1 MGLRVRDR
9 HTPVCETPKT
19 ARASRFGDACR
30 PCADGCLC
38 AVTRSAADDCY
49 GRRMLHHVV
58 TFKLKPDA
66 PADQVERI
74 GEAVNALAAQLP
86 EVRSM
91 AVGRDLALR
100 DGNASFALAAQFDDV
115 EGFKVYADHP
125 EHVRIITELI
135 GPFIE
140 SRSPVQFT
148 A

>member
-1 MGLRVRDR
+1 MTPRVRDR
-9 HTPVCETPKT
+9 RAPACKARKT
-19 ARASRFGDACR
+19 AHASRFGGAAAVR
-30 PCADGCLC
+30 ADGCLC
-38 AVTRSAADDCY
+38 AVTQGPSGDCY

-58 TFKLKPDA
+58 TFQLKPDA

-74 GEAVNALAAQLP
+74 ADAVNALGATLP

-100 DGNASFALAAQFDDV
+100 EGNASFAIAAQFDDV

-125 EHVRIITELI
+125 EHVRIIKELI